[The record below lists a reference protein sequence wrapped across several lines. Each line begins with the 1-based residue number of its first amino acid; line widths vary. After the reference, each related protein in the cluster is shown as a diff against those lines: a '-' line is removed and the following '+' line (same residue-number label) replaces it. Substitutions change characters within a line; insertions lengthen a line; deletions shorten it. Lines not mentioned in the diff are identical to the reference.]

1 MPQPSSRGRKADN
14 PRKGDYPSRD
24 WEDLYREKWQWDKVT
39 WGSHCVDC
47 YPSNCSYRV
56 YTKDGIVIREEPA
69 GVYSTIEEGVPDMNP
84 MGCQKGACW
93 SQLLYGKDRVLHP
106 LKRAGE
112 RGEGKWTRISWDEAL
127 TEIAEAM
134 LDAIQEVGPESLI
147 RIGEPAEGGTQS
159 LILSSAA
166 IMRLGGITTDPH
178 PEINAFTP
186 GIYVPFGKSDP
197 GRKSLISDWT
207 SVVMPPRR
215 MM

>member
-14 PRKGDYPSRD
+14 PRKGEYPSRG

-56 YTKDGIVIREEPA
+56 YTKDGIVVREEPA

-93 SQLLYGKDRVLHP
+93 SQLLYGEERVLHP

-112 RGEGKWTRISWDEAL
+112 RGEGKWTRISWDEAI
-127 TEIAEAM
+127 TELADSFI
-134 LDAIQEVGPESLI
+134 DAIQEAGPHSVVLEGTPAQGGMMSAMHLN
-147 RIGEPAEGGTQS
+147 RIITH
-159 LILSSAA
+159 
-166 IMRLGGITTDPH
+166 LGGCALED
-178 PEINAFTP
+178 
-186 GIYVPFGKSDP
+186 
-197 GRKSLISDWT
+197 
-207 SVVMPPRR
+207 
-215 MM
+215 